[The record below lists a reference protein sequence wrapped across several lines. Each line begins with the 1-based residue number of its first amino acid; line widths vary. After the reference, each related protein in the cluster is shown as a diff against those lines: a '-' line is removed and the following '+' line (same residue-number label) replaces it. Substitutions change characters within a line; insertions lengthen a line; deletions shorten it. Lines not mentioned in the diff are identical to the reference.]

1 MGVIGLC
8 LSVGLWLAQAPPAQ
22 VGSAPAADP
31 AAIAADDTDA
41 AEVAI
46 VDGNVVGAKKRALEE
61 AFLHAVDRVFA
72 AELTDAGFADG
83 AVPPELTK
91 FRATFATSARRYVR
105 SYRVIEEQEANGK
118 LKVRVAA
125 VVDRV
130 FLRRQIEKSRPAAP
144 NANAASAMD
153 PIQIVMAEGPAD
165 LGIAVARA
173 LRSSGLNVVTSDPSS
188 ARAEATRVMVKAQVM
203 APEEVKGAGLVA
215 VRCEAAGGIKKPNA
229 WLESSV
235 PRAAEWG
242 FAEQNAAAAKACIDR
257 LASVTSRALVPVLA
271 ESVSPVARKMVTV
284 VLDLVEPLALERFL
298 RRLRA
303 VGAVSR
309 FDLRRIAVGVAE
321 LRLETNLTAQAVATT
336 LTQAMADELSVVV
349 TAAAGDRVSLTL
361 RVRVDANAP
370 GVLEEDAIEG
380 Q

>member
-1 MGVIGLC
+1 MIGLC
-8 LSVGLWLAQAPPAQ
+8 LSVGLWLAQT
-22 VGSAPAADP
+22 PAAPGASP
-31 AAIAADDTDA
+31 AAEPATVTAEDTDV

-72 AELTDAGFADG
+72 AELGDAGFVEG
-83 AVPPELTK
+83 AVPDELTK

-105 SYRVIEEQEANGK
+105 SYRVVEEVEANGK

-125 VVDRV
+125 AVDRV
-130 FLRRQIEKSRPAAP
+130 FLRRQIEKSRAAVPSATPAA
-144 NANAASAMD
+144 ATA
-153 PIQIVMAEGPAD
+153 PIQIVIAEGTPD
-165 LGIAVARA
+165 LGVAVANA
-173 LRSSGLNVVTSDPSS
+173 LRSSGLNVVTAEPSGP
-188 ARAEATRVMVKAQVM
+188 RGEATRVTVKVQVIP
-203 APEEVKGAGLVA
+203 PEAVKGAGLVA
-215 VRCEAAGGIKKPNA
+215 VRCEATIGFKKPNA

-235 PRAAEWG
+235 PRTAEWG
-242 FAEQNAAAAKACIDR
+242 FAEQGATATKACVDR
-257 LASVTSRALVPVLA
+257 LATVASRSLVPVLA

-298 RRLRA
+298 RKLRA

-309 FDLRRIAVGVAE
+309 FELRRIAVGVAE
-321 LRLETNLTAQAVATT
+321 VRLETNLAAQAVATT

-370 GVLEEDAIEG
+370 GVLEEDAVEG